1 MTTFDHDAI
10 VLRRRTLLLGAI
22 AAGASLSV
30 AFAASNVFAED
41 VPLTV
46 GFSIWDLSIPFAVPL
61 ANALKE
67 TAAANKIDLKLVEAK
82 WDASVQAQQI
92 SEFVVQKVNVICATP
107 VDVKG
112 IIPAARSASKAEIP
126 FIACLGQVE
135 GFPYIGADDV
145 EFGRQMGK
153 LITEALDKSGQ
164 KGPYNIAFLRGLPGG
179 APDRLRREGILE
191 VIGKRDDIK
200 VVAEIVT
207 EWSPDKGLSGTQDLL
222 QKFPA
227 GQLHLIHGWGG
238 MVEVPAARYAHKTAG
253 RTEVIFTGGELTKQT
268 KEAIENGWEYGVVIQ
283 DPATVGK
290 VVVSA
295 LPKMAPA
302 FKDVPSDAVVPL
314 PICTKANLGEFTPF

>member
-1 MTTFDHDAI
+1 MTTIDHDAI

-41 VPLTV
+41 AHLTV

-92 SEFVVQKVNVICATP
+92 SEFVVQKVDVICATP

-112 IIPAARSASKAEIP
+112 IIPAARSASKADIP

-153 LITEALDKSGQ
+153 LIIEALDKSGQ

-179 APDRLRREGILE
+179 APDRLRREGIVE
-191 VIGKRDDIK
+191 IIGKRDDIK
-200 VVAEIVT
+200 IVAEIVT
-207 EWSPDKGLSGTQDLL
+207 EWSPEKGLSGTQDLL

-253 RTEVIFTGGELTKQT
+253 RTDVIFTGGELTKQT

-283 DPATVGK
+283 DPTTVGK
-290 VVVSA
+290 VVVGA
-295 LPKMAPA
+295 LPKMAPT
-302 FKDVPSDAVVPL
+302 FKSVPSDAVVPL
-314 PICTKANLGEFTPF
+314 PICTKANLGEYTPF